1 MLNRNASGTE
11 NIKITKA
18 NRKNRKR
25 KEELKAK
32 NKAYRETH
40 KEEIKAQR
48 KAYRETHKEEIKS
61 LLRGP

>member
-25 KEELKAK
+25 KEEKKASDK
-32 NKAYRETH
+32 KYRETH
-40 KEEIKAQR
+40 KEAIK
-48 KAYRETHKEEIKS
+48 
-61 LLRGP
+61 